1 MIPDIDLNVLRVFDA
16 LMRHGSVTRA
26 GRALG
31 LSQPAMSAALAK
43 LRTALGDPLFVRT
56 GRGMQPT
63 PHAVD
68 LAEPIRRVLDTVQA
82 EVLHKRTFEA
92 ATTRRVFTIVTPDI
106 GEVVFVPRILA
117 HAERHAPGIGLRTV
131 AIPSPA
137 AGEAL
142 ASGEADLAIGYFPD
156 LARPGFRQ
164 QRLFRNSFVC
174 IVRADHPDIGGRLTM
189 PQFLAAAHAF
199 VRPAGRVHLFERFLE
214 ERGIKVSVRVQLAH
228 FSSLLTVVGQSDL
241 VATVPRDIGH
251 VFATLAPVRLLEP
264 PLQPKPFDVRQ
275 HWHERVHADPA
286 HRWLRATVRELF
298 HD

>member
-92 ATTRRVFTIVTPDI
+92 ATTRRVFTIVTPAV
-106 GEVVFVPRILA
+106 EMSRS
-117 HAERHAPGIGLRTV
+117 R
-131 AIPSPA
+131 
-137 AGEAL
+137 AGVL
-142 ASGEADLAIGYFPD
+142 
-156 LARPGFRQ
+156 
-164 QRLFRNSFVC
+164 
-174 IVRADHPDIGGRLTM
+174 
-189 PQFLAAAHAF
+189 
-199 VRPAGRVHLFERFLE
+199 
-214 ERGIKVSVRVQLAH
+214 
-228 FSSLLTVVGQSDL
+228 
-241 VATVPRDIGH
+241 
-251 VFATLAPVRLLEP
+251 
-264 PLQPKPFDVRQ
+264 
-275 HWHERVHADPA
+275 
-286 HRWLRATVRELF
+286 
-298 HD
+298 